1 VCYVENHAKKGLKYI
16 HLNSITVASFD
27 RGGGFS
33 KTVNNDPP
41 SFQKP
46 CDMNH
51 CNPHVPKC
59 PLCPSPSSTNLY
71 FSQEMGAYLPTLTS
85 LFILITIDNLSDQG
99 FVKSIFHPPTTPS

>member
-1 VCYVENHAKKGLKYI
+1 MLKKGLNI
-16 HLNSITVASFD
+16 FISTLLLLPLLTG
-27 RGGGFS
+27 GGGFFQ
-33 KTVNNDPP
+33 TVNNDPP
-41 SFQKP
+41 SFQNP

-51 CNPHVPKC
+51 CNPHMPKC

-71 FSQEMGAYLPTLTS
+71 FSEEMGAYLPTLTS